1 MAPIAAR
8 LLAAQ
13 PYPPRSISLA
23 DIWSINWPL
32 LAVILVPGPVLDIV
46 LAVIPGV
53 PHWIPV
59 LLVLLQLATLG
70 IWVVLVIAPHV
81 VALRQGMPDAA
92 TVIDIVLQPRGGYR
106 GHVRLDH
113 GAGPE
118 PATFYY
124 LTTNEVKVG
133 DRLSVLVS
141 PSSGAVMATLGPV
154 SKQ

>member
-8 LLAAQ
+8 VLAAQ

-23 DIWSINWPL
+23 DIWGINWPL

-70 IWVVLVIAPHV
+70 IWVVLVIAPHLI
-81 VALRQGMPDAA
+81 ALRHGMPDSA
-92 TVIDIVLQPRGGYR
+92 TVMDLVLQPRGGYR
-106 GHVRLDH
+106 GHVELDS
-113 GAGPE
+113 GPGTVL
-118 PATFYY
+118 ATFYY
-124 LTTNEVKVG
+124 LTTNQVKVG

-141 PSSGAVMATLGPV
+141 PSNAAVMATLGP
-154 SKQ
+154 SEK

>member
-1 MAPIAAR
+1 M
-8 LLAAQ
+8 
-13 PYPPRSISLA
+13 
-23 DIWSINWPL
+23 NWPL
-32 LAVILVPGPVLDIV
+32 LVVILVPGPVLDVV

-53 PHWIPV
+53 PHWIPL

-81 VALRQGMPDAA
+81 IALRQGMPDSA
-92 TVIDIVLQPRGGYR
+92 TVVDLVLQPRGGYR

-113 GAGPE
+113 GPGTGPV
-118 PATFYY
+118 TFYY

-141 PSSGAVMATLGPV
+141 PSAGSVMATLGPTR
-154 SKQ
+154 QP